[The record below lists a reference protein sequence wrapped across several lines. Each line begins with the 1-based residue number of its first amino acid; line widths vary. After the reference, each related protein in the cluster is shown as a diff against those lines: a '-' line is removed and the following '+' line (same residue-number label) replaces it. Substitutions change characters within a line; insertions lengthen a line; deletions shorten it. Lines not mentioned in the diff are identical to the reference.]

1 MAGKLA
7 KTAFFLLLML
17 LGLSTAALTEDLNVQ
32 WIKEFGS
39 PGLDN
44 LQGIA
49 CDPAGNICITG
60 FTEAALGGN
69 RHIGGTDMFVAK
81 YDADGREL
89 WTRQLGSAESDQGAA
104 LACDRVGNI
113 YVTGHTYGS
122 FEGKTNAGGADIFL
136 IKLEPSGKILWI
148 KQFGSSESD
157 YGLSVT
163 SDNDG
168 NAYVVGDTYG
178 KLTGSR
184 NYGEADVFIMKFDAS
199 GDRLWGAQFGTASA
213 EHTKMVAMDIS
224 GSIYV
229 TGDTSGSLE
238 PKVAFGGYDV
248 FLAKYSPYGDKVW
261 LKQIGTAGNDF
272 SGGVA
277 GDNAG
282 NIYISGE
289 TKGQLKGT
297 VNKGLGAIFLAR
309 FDSQGQK
316 IWTRQ
321 LGSRASDSSLGLA
334 IDGTGAICIAGDT
347 TGNLGQRKN
356 SGLADI
362 FLVKYYA
369 CGNKPWITELG
380 TDKNEFC
387 TGIASNKAGNIY
399 VAGYT
404 EGTFAGNNNAGYAD
418 MFIISFKVNG
428 LVLCEKDGI
437 TILGGAKGFIEP
449 AKEEKLYIMMFP
461 DKDGKVDMAIRS
473 LAGQLIWNNVVMAKE
488 KSQEMII
495 WDGRDLEGKTVP
507 PGMYQLQI
515 KGTDIDVQEKIAVV
529 Q

>member
-1 MAGKLA
+1 MNSKFA

-17 LGLSTAALTEDLNVQ
+17 LGLSAAALTEDLNVQ

-39 PGLDN
+39 SGLDN

-49 CDPAGNICITG
+49 CDPSGNVCITG
-60 FTEAALGGN
+60 FTEAALSGN
-69 RHIGGTDMFVAK
+69 SHSGGTDMFVAK
-81 YDADGREL
+81 YDAAGREL
-89 WTRQLGSAESDQGAA
+89 WTRQLGTVESDQGAA
-104 LACDRVGNI
+104 LACDGVGNI
-113 YVTGHTYGS
+113 YVTGHTSGS

-148 KQFGSSESD
+148 KQFGTSESE
-157 YGLSVT
+157 YGLSVAA
-163 SDNDG
+163 DYDG
-168 NAYVVGDTYG
+168 NVYVVGDTYG
-178 KLTGSR
+178 KLTGTR
-184 NYGEADVFIMKFDAS
+184 NYGEADVFIMKFDPS

-213 EHTKMVAMDIS
+213 EHTKMVAIDIS
-224 GSIYV
+224 GNIYV

-238 PKVAFGGYDV
+238 PKVAFGGYDI
-248 FLAKYSPYGDKVW
+248 FLAKYNPYGDQLW

-289 TKGQLKGT
+289 TKSQVKGKA
-297 VNKGLGAIFLAR
+297 NKGLGYISLDK
-309 FDSQGQK
+309 FDAQGK
-316 IWTRQ
+316 IIWHRQ
-321 LGSRASDSSLGLA
+321 LGTRASDSSLGLA

-347 TGNLGQRKN
+347 TDNLGQNKN
-356 SGLADI
+356 SGLADV

-369 CGNKPWITELG
+369 CGNKPWIIGLG

-387 TGIASNKAGNIY
+387 TGIASDKAGNVY

-404 EGTFAGNNNAGYAD
+404 DGTFAGNKNAGYTD
-418 MFIISFKVNG
+418 MFIISFKING

-437 TILGGAKGFIEP
+437 TILGGAKGFLEP

-461 DKDGKVDMAIRS
+461 DKDGQVTMEIRS
-473 LAGQLIWNNVVMAKE
+473 LTGQLSWKNVIIAKE
-488 KSQEMII
+488 KVQEMVS
-495 WDGRDLEGKTVP
+495 WDGRDQDRKIVP

-515 KGTDIDVQEKIAVV
+515 KGPGIDVQEKIAVV